1 MKKYIALGL
10 SVVMALSMS
19 MSVCAA
25 PSPTTSS
32 SSHHSSG
39 GGSSSSSSSSSSA
52 ATSKAALAVTAATG
66 VTAIE
71 ASTPAASTLKSLAST
86 SAEAQ
91 AAVVKAVQPVQRVV
105 VNGQEVAAKVN
116 VAAVNESTTGYVNA
130 VLGAIA
136 PNWVLA
142 QTFAYNVASADASIT
157 QVTTALSIPAVAGVD
172 VANIRLV
179 VFDPATGAY
188 VVITP
193 VMAANGTIVVTVP
206 TNAVLSVVYL
216 NA

>member
-1 MKKYIALGL
+1 M
-10 SVVMALSMS
+10 VMVLSMS

-32 SSHHSSG
+32 SSHHSSK
-39 GGSSSSSSSSSSA
+39 SSSSSSSSTSTPA
-52 ATSKAALAVTAATG
+52 AVSKPAATG
-66 VTAIE
+66 ATAIV
-71 ASTPAASTLKSLAST
+71 ASTPAASALKAVAST

-105 VNGQEVAAKVN
+105 VNGQEVAATVN
-116 VAAVNESTTGYVNA
+116 VVAVNESATGYVNA

-136 PNWVLA
+136 PNWSLA
-142 QTFAYNVASADASIT
+142 QTFAYNVASADASVT

-172 VANIRLV
+172 AANIRLV
-179 VFDPATGAY
+179 AFDPATGAY
-188 VVITP
+188 TIIAP
-193 VMAANGTIVVTVP
+193 VMAANGTIIVTVP